1 MVSQVNVEETMD
13 LLPVAWKLTEAPSAV
28 VVVITAVPVPT
39 LLIWKIY
46 PSETFFPNV
55 TDTTAGLEEVAVACT
70 ILSVNTL

>member
-46 PSETFFPNV
+46 PPETFFQTSRIQPQGWKKSRL
-55 TDTTAGLEEVAVACT
+55 AARYCL
-70 ILSVNTL
+70 

>member
-55 TDTTAGLEEVAVACT
+55 TDTTAGL
-70 ILSVNTL
+70 

>member
-28 VVVITAVPVPT
+28 VGVITAVPVPT

-55 TDTTAGLEEVAVACT
+55 TDTTAGLEEVSVGCT